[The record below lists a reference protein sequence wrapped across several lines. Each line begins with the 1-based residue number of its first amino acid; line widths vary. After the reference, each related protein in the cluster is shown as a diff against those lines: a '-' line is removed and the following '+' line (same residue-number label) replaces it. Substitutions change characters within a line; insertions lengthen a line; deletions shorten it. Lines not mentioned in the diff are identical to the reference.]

1 MASPLTLF
9 LTLLS
14 LSSFLLPP
22 TTSVSSPPSQPPQS
36 PPSTTTTADLQLNN
50 SPFTSL
56 TTILSSLGYQNLAL
70 AAHTL
75 SLPSLTTTAVPFL
88 GPITVFAASD
98 PSVSTCP
105 TCSLPLLLQEHSIPG
120 LYSSDYLSRLSFGT
134 KIETL
139 LPGRC
144 LTLTSSANSSR
155 LFIGGA
161 ELTFPDLFANSHIII
176 HGIQG
181 FLSHLSPYSCSFDK
195 FSSLFLHHTTASSSA
210 STPVSTALTRM
221 MLADAMIRLRTSG
234 YSILALA
241 LRVKYPDLISLE
253 NMTIFAVDDSAIFHG
268 GHAYVHSVRFHI
280 LPNKFLRY
288 SDLERLPPATLLPT
302 LEFGESLTVTS
313 SGSGGLVSPMRIN
326 YVRVKFPDML
336 YNMKLVVHGLSS
348 PFPRLSHVTA
358 ASTTRQISFA
368 SVGSSVTHQ
377 HSSDQILSPDSA
389 SSSVVQRNDDDD
401 FDDDDNDVH
410 QGL

>member
-9 LTLLS
+9 LILLS
-14 LSSFLLPP
+14 LFS
-22 TTSVSSPPSQPPQS
+22 TTSSLISPPSQSPQS
-36 PPSTTTTADLQLNN
+36 PRPSITTTTTDLMLNT
-50 SPFTSL
+50 SPFTTL
-56 TTILSSLGYQNLAL
+56 TSILSSLGYQNLAL
-70 AAHTL
+70 ASHTL
-75 SLPSLTTTAVPFL
+75 SLPSVTNTVPFL

-98 PSVSTCP
+98 ASVSTCP

-120 LYSSDYLSRLSFGT
+120 LYSADYLSRLAFGT
-134 KIETL
+134 KLETL
-139 LPGRC
+139 LPGHC
-144 LTLTSSANSSR
+144 ITLTSTANATR
-155 LFIGGA
+155 LFLGGA
-161 ELTFPDLFANSHIII
+161 EVTYPDLYSNSHIII

-195 FSSLFLHHTTASSSA
+195 ISSLLLHNPSPPSPSA
-210 STPVSTALTRM
+210 ALTRM

-241 LRVKYPDLISLE
+241 LRVKYPDLITLD

-268 GHAYVHSVRFHI
+268 GHSYVHSVRFHI
-280 LPNKFLRY
+280 LPNTLLHY

-302 LEFGESLTVTS
+302 LELGDSLTVTS
-313 SGSGGLVSPMRIN
+313 SGGGGLVSPMRIN

-336 YNMKLVVHGLSS
+336 YNMKLVIHGLSS

-368 SVGSSVTHQ
+368 AVVSSGNLHPHSSV
-377 HSSDQILSPDSA
+377 QILSPESA
-389 SSSVVQRNDDDD
+389 TSPTVVPINDDD
-401 FDDDDNDVH
+401 FDDDDDDGSDVH